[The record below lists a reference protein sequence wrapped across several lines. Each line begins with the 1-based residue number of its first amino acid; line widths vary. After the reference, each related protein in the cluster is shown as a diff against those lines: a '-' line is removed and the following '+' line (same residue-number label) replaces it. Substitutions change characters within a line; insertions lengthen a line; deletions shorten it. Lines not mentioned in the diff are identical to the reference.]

1 MTNKNSTPQ
10 HISHAHDRFF
20 KMAMS
25 DKRVA
30 REFFDAHLPEEIRQV
45 VELDQLELQPTSYI
59 DDMRQETIND
69 MLFKAQISGHDAYL
83 YLIVDHQSSPDW
95 LMPFRVLKYTVNIID
110 QHLKDKTNKQ
120 LPFIFPLV
128 IYHGED
134 VWNHSTDINDLV
146 SAPRALVDQYFLKPF
161 SLIDLN
167 QIEDAELKKRA
178 WLGIMELTLKHI
190 FAKDIQPYLADIAGL
205 MKLIGEEGRV
215 FTEAAL
221 IYILDRG
228 EIQNKEAFF
237 RVINTTLST
246 ETGEK
251 IMTIAEQLRMEAME
265 KGLEQGRQE
274 GIEEGLEKGIEKK
287 AIEIA
292 HNLLVANTNIGLIAQ
307 VTGLSIEQIEA
318 LR

>member
-10 HISHAHDRFF
+10 HISHAHDHFF

-59 DDMRQETIND
+59 DDMRQKTIND

-83 YLIVDHQSSPDW
+83 YLLVDHQSSPDR
-95 LMPFRVLKYTVNIID
+95 LMPFRIIKYMVNIID

-120 LPFIFPLV
+120 IPFIFPLV
-128 IYHGED
+128 IYHGEG
-134 VWNHSTDINDLV
+134 VWNYSTNINDLV
-146 SAPRALVDQYFLKPF
+146 SAPRALVDQYFSKPF

-190 FAKDIQPYLADIAGL
+190 FAQDIQPYLADIAGL
-205 MKLIGEEGRV
+205 MKLIGDEGRV

-237 RVINTTLST
+237 RVINTALST

-251 IMTIAEQLRMEAME
+251 IMTIAEQLRMEGME
-265 KGLEQGRQE
+265 KGIEKGRQE
-274 GIEEGLEKGIEKK
+274 GIEKK

-292 HNLLVANTNIGLIAQ
+292 HNLLVANTDIGLIAQ